1 MEYCYIC
8 FLVGHNFQAFEHWK
22 KLFSLMCSCIAAVE
36 KYEDL
41 FIAFVSLMKVQ
52 IMDIPQELL
61 SDIALSNNF
70 IYAKLR
76 NFLRNVSDLK
86 LQYTL
91 RTDILELKQM
101 VAEKYNWK
109 FDDLEE
115 DDDDEL
121 PVIVT
126 DISV

>member
-41 FIAFVSLMKVQ
+41 FIGFVYLMRVQ
-52 IMDIPQELL
+52 IMDIPQEFLFG
-61 SDIALSNNF
+61 IAMSNNF

-86 LQYTL
+86 LHQTL
-91 RTDILELKQM
+91 KTAILELKHM
-101 VAEKYNWK
+101 VTEKYNWK

-126 DISV
+126 DISA